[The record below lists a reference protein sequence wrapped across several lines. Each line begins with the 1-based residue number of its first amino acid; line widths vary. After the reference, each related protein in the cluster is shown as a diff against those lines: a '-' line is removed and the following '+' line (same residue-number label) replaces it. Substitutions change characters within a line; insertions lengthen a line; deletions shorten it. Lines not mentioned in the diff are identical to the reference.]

1 MVCDSIEIIPKDM
14 IIHRLTGDGKKA
26 LLIEPKWSLDKLKVL
41 SDIDKE
47 LSIRNSYQGK
57 FFK

>member
-1 MVCDSIEIIPKDM
+1 M